1 VTKPQRLIAFRHL
14 IARQPLLVVNTETM
28 MAGIIDSR
36 DVSDVDIT
44 KVHDTKVECIDT
56 RIVETGIIG
65 AG

>member
-1 VTKPQRLIAFRHL
+1 
-14 IARQPLLVVNTETM
+14 M

-44 KVHDTKVECIDT
+44 KVHGTMFECIDT